1 MAVITGIIKQIN
13 ATDRHAIKVF
23 SPKTMNIPNVTL
35 MLEYAIKTPRVDG
48 SLKFQNGIFL
58 AHKILKLENVE
69 FYHISP
75 RYVINGASIMPIPNP
90 SKA

>member
-1 MAVITGIIKQIN
+1 MITGIVKQTN
-13 ATDRHAIKVF
+13 ATDLHVIRVF
-23 SPKTMNIPNVTL
+23 RPKTMNVPNVTL

-48 SLKFQNGIFL
+48 SLKTQKVIFL

-75 RYVINGASIMPIPNP
+75 RYVINGASIIPMPRPRQF
-90 SKA
+90 SK

>member
-1 MAVITGIIKQIN
+1 MITGIVKQTN
-13 ATDRHAIKVF
+13 ATDLHDIRVF
-23 SPKTMNIPNVTL
+23 KPKTMNVPNVTL
-35 MLEYAIKTPRVDG
+35 MLEYAIKTPRDDG
-48 SLKFQNGIFL
+48 SLKTQKMIFL